1 MAHVI
6 KKYIL
11 VTKPGV
17 VLCNLISTAGGFFLG
32 AKGEIDPGLM
42 LATIVGTSLAV
53 ASGCVCNNCV
63 DRKLDRSMARTQ
75 NRVMPKRLMSPTV
88 AICYATLLGISG
100 AVLLTAATGILCL
113 AIVLA
118 GFSIYVGLY
127 SMILKR
133 KSIYSTLVGS
143 LAGAAPPLAGYC
155 AVTQRFDAG
164 AFILVLI
171 FSLWQLPHAYAI
183 GIFRINDYAAAAIP
197 ILPVKLGIRA
207 AKVRIVGYIL
217 AFTTAASLLTVV
229 GHTGIYYLTAAV
241 AVGLSWLCVA
251 WSGFSASDDRLW
263 AKSLFILS
271 IVSIT
276 LLSIMMAVDV
286 TMPPRNLNHP
296 PEQGIESARSFST
309 PHHGAPSRTMTLA
322 AKSPVT
328 IIRPGSML
336 SSSAESHSGAPERGG
351 EVCRLVG
358 KKNHRK
364 I

>member
-11 VTKPGV
+11 VTKPCV
-17 VLCNLISTAGGFFLG
+17 VLCNLISTAGGFFLA

-53 ASGCVCNNCV
+53 ASGCVCNNCF

-75 NRVMPKRLMSPTV
+75 NRVMPKRLMSPTA

-100 AVLLTAATGILCL
+100 AVLLTATTGILCL

-133 KSIYSTLVGS
+133 KSIYSTLAGS

-207 AKVRIVGYIL
+207 AKIRIVGYIL

-229 GHTGIYYLTAAV
+229 GYTGIYYLTTAA

-251 WSGFSASDDRLW
+251 WSGFTASDDRLW

-286 TMPPRNLNHP
+286 TMPPRNLNHAP
-296 PEQGIESARSFST
+296 VQGIESVRSFAS
-309 PHHGAPSRTMTLA
+309 PHHGAPSRTMTLV
-322 AKSPVT
+322 AKS
-328 IIRPGSML
+328 
-336 SSSAESHSGAPERGG
+336 SAPKYPFYAAGCVVLDNGRKAFRDNCERWRWCGNLLGG
-351 EVCRLVG
+351 D
-358 KKNHRK
+358 
-364 I
+364 